1 MDRRCE
7 YVPVDAY
14 RYGME
19 SLKDVNL
26 EAKLYFRESYE
37 WGGNA
42 GNNGTKKNHTVQCA
56 AHGGVCAIAAKVM
69 EIETKPGMGKAAS
82 GAAVPIILCSTG
94 SSPPRNTSSIV
105 TWTSRRAHGLPVGA
119 RAVLWHAPAGH
130 ARDYQ
135 RGSDVLRRPHELAVK
150 GDNGP
155 NESSIANVTYDVS
168 KDDLNHILG
177 CPGFCSVD
185 RYKTGCERMGG
196 EWDDSSGL
204 GSAKCKNIP
213 NDNPTGSWEQVN
225 TFLMPIPGTS
235 TVKSMEGGLLQ
246 RHGRNCQRVE
256 QGRGRDWHQHSWS
269 IQHVHSEERVRQVC
283 EHMDQQ
289 LGRRRQHQGSACKVS
304 SGRRAPLGG
313 R

>member
-69 EIETKPGMGKAAS
+69 EIETKPGMGKDGKWGGGANNSMQYWFESAKKHFLHRYVDKQAS
-82 GAAVPIILCSTG
+82 TVYQSA
-94 SSPPRNTSSIV
+94 
-105 TWTSRRAHGLPVGA
+105 
-119 RAVLWHAPAGH
+119 HAPHFGQPAG
-130 ARDYQ
+130 AEGMDYQ
-135 RGSDVLRRPHELAVK
+135 RGSDVLRRPHGTRGE
-150 GDNGP
+150 GGQRP

-204 GSAKCKNIP
+204 A
-213 NDNPTGSWEQVN
+213 V
-225 TFLMPIPGTS
+225 
-235 TVKSMEGGLLQ
+235 
-246 RHGRNCQRVE
+246 RNRVE
-256 QGRGRDWHQHSWS
+256 M
-269 IQHVHSEERVRQVC
+269 ILER
-283 EHMDQQ
+283 
-289 LGRRRQHQGSACKVS
+289 
-304 SGRRAPLGG
+304 
-313 R
+313 